1 VLVVWLQ
8 LKLVAVAAV
17 KAASGLVVAAVKA
30 TGSLVVAAVKA
41 TGSLVVVKT
50 SGVLA
55 VVEAAG
61 GCGFGQSCW

>member
-41 TGSLVVVKT
+41 TGSLVVVK
-50 SGVLA
+50 
-55 VVEAAG
+55 AG
-61 GCGFGQSCW
+61 GCGCSQNLWCLSCG